1 MCGIIAIL
9 GLENCNTF
17 LWNSLYQLQNRGYDS
32 AGICTI
38 NKIENNFQTIKY
50 ASDNIFALDKLKNNL
65 NILDD
70 NNIGIAHT
78 RWATH
83 GEKNDINSHP
93 HLSSD
98 NKIAIVHNGII
109 ENYKEIKIFLQDKSI
124 EFKSETDSEVIC
136 NLISYYYRDN
146 DIKQSINLAL
156 DDLQGTWSLVILCI
170 DNPEKLFC
178 TRHGSP
184 LLIGINNNYAMIS
197 SEISGFCNKINNY
210 FVLDNNDVCEIE
222 KNSENLIKVNTE
234 KKYIKHTLK
243 FNNIDL
249 SPYPYQYW
257 SLKEINEQIDSSL
270 RAISLGGRLLS
281 MNQVKL
287 GGLDIFEDELKE
299 IEHLILLGCGT
310 SYYAGMLGS
319 YYFKELCDFTTIQVF
334 DGGEFDLKSIPKNG
348 KTAFILLSQSGETK
362 DLFRCIEI
370 AKERNIFMI
379 GIINVVDSMIA
390 REVNCG
396 CYLNAGREV
405 AVASTKSFTSQVI
418 ILTMISIWFCQ
429 KKNENLESRKKLIK
443 DLRRLYLDIEKIT
456 ELSEDYFSNF
466 INKIYKKQSL
476 FILGRNK
483 SYPIA
488 LEGALKIKEMT
499 YIHAEGYST
508 NSLKHGPFSLLD
520 DGFPVILIDI
530 DPFYRSKVENT
541 YEELK
546 SRKAMIITISNYQND
561 LYENNIIIPDN
572 DSYGSLLS
580 VIVIQ
585 LLSYYIAKKKG
596 INMDFPRN
604 LAKSVVTD

>member
-9 GLENCNTF
+9 GLDNCKKI
-17 LWNSLYQLQNRGYDS
+17 LLESLYQLQNRGYDS

-38 NKIENNFQTIKY
+38 DENNFQSIKY
-50 ASDNIFALDKLKNNL
+50 ASDNVFALDKLKNNL
-65 NILDD
+65 TILND

-93 HLSSD
+93 HLSYD

-109 ENYKEIKIFLQDKSI
+109 ENYKEIKFFLQQKSI

-136 NLISYYYRDN
+136 NLISYYYREN
-146 DIKQSINLAL
+146 DIKKSINLAL
-156 DDLQGTWSLVILCI
+156 EDIQGTWSLVILCI
-170 DNPEKLFC
+170 DNPQKIYC

-210 FVLDNNDVCEIE
+210 FVLDNNDICEIE

-243 FNNIDL
+243 KNNFDL

-257 SLKEINEQIDSSL
+257 SFKEINEQIDSSL

-287 GGLDIFEDELKE
+287 GGLDSFEDELKE
-299 IEHLILLGCGT
+299 IEHIILLGCGT
-310 SYYAGMLGS
+310 SYYAGILGS
-319 YYFKELCDFTTIQVF
+319 YYFKDICNFTTIQVF
-334 DGGEFDLKSIPKNG
+334 DGGEFDVKSIPKRG

-379 GIINVVDSMIA
+379 GVINVVDSMIA

-405 AVASTKSFTSQVI
+405 AVASTKSFTSQVL

-429 KKNENLESRKKLIK
+429 KKNENLESRKKIIN

-456 ELSEDYFSNF
+456 ELSEDYFSEY
-466 INKIYKKQSL
+466 INKIYQKNSL

-488 LEGALKIKEMT
+488 LEGALKIKEMA

-520 DGFPVILIDI
+520 EGFPVILIDI

-546 SRKAMIITISNYQND
+546 SRKAFIITISNYEND
-561 LYENNIIIPDN
+561 LYENNILIPDN
-572 DSYGSLLS
+572 SSYGSLLS

-585 LLSYYIAKKKG
+585 LLSYYIAKKKC